1 MTKERVLQVFPLLL
15 TRVMRM
21 WKMQGKQER
30 QELAS
35 QSLPP
40 LIPMTWRGQ
49 DKAVCPAR
57 AAFCWQRMRTALCPR
72 TCRLP
77 WPPLGLQ
84 QRVPPADL
92 RPLRVLHLLP
102 VALLLLPAAALAQGD
117 PAHHLLALHAA
128 PVVDGD
134 QQGDVRQLE
143 EGDLEDESFLVDRV
157 GLAPAEGGLAT
168 RHLLTHGVAQA
179 ELPIGI

>member
-1 MTKERVLQVFPLLL
+1 MC
-15 TRVMRM
+15 
-21 WKMQGKQER
+21 
-30 QELAS
+30 
-35 QSLPP
+35 
-40 LIPMTWRGQ
+40 Q
-49 DKAVCPAR
+49 D
-57 AAFCWQRMRTALCPR
+57 

-92 RPLRVLHLLP
+92 RPLRLLHLLP

-134 QQGDVRQLE
+134 EQGDVRELE
-143 EGDLEDESFLVDRV
+143 EGDLEDESLLVDRV
-157 GLAPAEGGLAT
+157 GLSPADGGLAAG
-168 RHLLTHGVAQA
+168 HLLAHRVAQA
-179 ELPIGI
+179 ELSVGI